1 LRCPAKSGTRDE
13 KLKAEWQ
20 MAEASTIPRVVIIGA
35 GFAGLDAARA
45 LRRAPAKV
53 TVVDRRNH
61 HVFQPLLYQV
71 ATASLSPADIAS
83 PIRHVLSRQTN
94 TQVLL
99 GDVTGIDPSRKVLR
113 LDGDEL
119 SYDYLIVAPGS
130 SHTYFGHPEWAAPA
144 PGLKTLDDALVIR
157 RRILLAFERAEREH
171 DEPTRRMLLTF
182 VIVGGG
188 PTGVELAGALA
199 EIARHSLHREF
210 RTIEPEHATVI
221 LIERGSTI
229 LPTFPEALRNA
240 ARASLNR
247 LGVDVRENTP
257 VTGVEQNL
265 VRLEGQAVPAGTI
278 LWAAGVAA
286 SPIGAWLGVPLDRA
300 GRVIVEPDLS
310 IPGHP
315 EVFVVGDLALFT
327 HQGDTPLPGLA
338 PVAQQQGKHAARNVV
353 RLIARQPTQPFRYWD
368 YGNMAT
374 IGRGAAIADFG
385 WFRLSGFIGWLAW
398 LFVHIMRLVGFRN
411 RFAVFFEWAW
421 AYVSYQR
428 TVRLI
433 TGSG

>member
-1 LRCPAKSGTRDE
+1 
-13 KLKAEWQ
+13 
-20 MAEASTIPRVVIIGA
+20 
-35 GFAGLDAARA
+35 
-45 LRRAPAKV
+45 
-53 TVVDRRNH
+53 
-61 HVFQPLLYQV
+61 
-71 ATASLSPADIAS
+71 
-83 PIRHVLSRQTN
+83 
-94 TQVLL
+94 
-99 GDVTGIDPSRKVLR
+99 
-113 LDGDEL
+113 
-119 SYDYLIVAPGS
+119 
-130 SHTYFGHPEWAAPA
+130 
-144 PGLKTLDDALVIR
+144 LDDALVIR

-171 DEPTRRMLLTF
+171 DETTRRMLLTF

-221 LIERGSTI
+221 LIERGPTI

-240 ARASLNR
+240 ARASLKR

-338 PVAQQQGKHAARNVV
+338 PVAQQQGKHAAKNVV

-374 IGRGAAIADFG
+374 IGRGAAIPDFG

>member
-1 LRCPAKSGTRDE
+1 
-13 KLKAEWQ
+13 
-20 MAEASTIPRVVIIGA
+20 VIIGA

-171 DEPTRRMLLTF
+171 DETTRRMLLTF

-221 LIERGSTI
+221 LIERGPTI

-315 EVFVVGDLALFT
+315 DVFVVGDLALFT

-338 PVAQQQGKHAARNVV
+338 PVAQQQGQHAAKNVV
-353 RLIARQPTQPFRYWD
+353 RLIARQPTQPFRYRD

>member
-1 LRCPAKSGTRDE
+1 
-13 KLKAEWQ
+13 
-20 MAEASTIPRVVIIGA
+20 MAEGSTMPHVVIIGA

-45 LRRAPAKV
+45 LRRSPAKV

-94 TQVLL
+94 THVLL

-171 DEPTRRMLLTF
+171 DETTRRMLLTF

-221 LIERGSTI
+221 LIERGPTI

-240 ARASLNR
+240 ARASLKR